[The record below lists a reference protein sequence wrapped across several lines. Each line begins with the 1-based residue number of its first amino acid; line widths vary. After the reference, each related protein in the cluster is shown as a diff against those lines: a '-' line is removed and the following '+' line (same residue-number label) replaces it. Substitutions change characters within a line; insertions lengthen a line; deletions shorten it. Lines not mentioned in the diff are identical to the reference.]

1 MMTHHKNLKPLRR
14 PRLLVRAARLGL
26 IEYNRDRD
34 LKKLIK
40 SNATPNPANAVAA
53 LMQQESWLE
62 GCRKSGDGSYS
73 IARHVA
79 VLAALMSEL
88 RLLPQAGRMAS

>member
-1 MMTHHKNLKPLRR
+1 MTDHINRPAPLRR

-26 IEYNRDRD
+26 IDYNRDKD

-40 SNATPNPANAVAA
+40 SATTPSPDRAVEA

-62 GCRKSGDGSYS
+62 GSRKSGDGSYS

-88 RLLPQAGRMAS
+88 RLLPQTGRMAS